1 MEEPTTIT
9 DESDDQSSVKSDE
22 SCGSNRVKFLCS
34 YGGRILPRPGD
45 GKLRYTGGETRVVAA
60 IRSISFADLIV
71 KMSDVF
77 GSAVLLKCQLPTEDL
92 DALVSVKSD
101 EDLENML
108 EEYDMVGAR
117 EGLSKVRAFLFP
129 LSLSASKPP
138 VAGHMDDRSERS
150 SAEAVIVKPRD
161 ESQVTVSNP
170 NQQISHWQEPQRTD
184 LHRVQYYPSHCSP
197 VAQKH
202 PTNQI
207 STRGSHPNQ
216 QHVVAASAKTGRP
229 PRWTAVHSES
239 QYSSP
244 VRYALLR
251 SATQIQLM
259 KRQPAP
265 SQQKIAGGAEDSQFL
280 YFDHSS
286 SARMVHIN
294 NAPEDQVRFPGKAA
308 AIKSEESVTT
318 AYKYIMRSPYH
329 HQSAA
334 VHAREQFLVRH

>member
-1 MEEPTTIT
+1 MDEHTTIT

-45 GKLRYTGGETRVVAA
+45 GKLRYTGGDTRVVAA
-60 IRSISFADLIV
+60 SRSISFADLIA
-71 KMSDVF
+71 KMSNVF
-77 GSAVLLKCQLPTEDL
+77 GFAVLLKCQLPTEDL

-108 EEYDMVGAR
+108 EEYDMIGAR
-117 EGLSKVRAFLFP
+117 EGFSKVRVFLFP
-129 LSLSASKPP
+129 LSLSALKPP
-138 VAGHMDDRSERS
+138 AAGHMDDRSERS
-150 SAEAVIVKPRD
+150 SAEAVIIKPQD
-161 ESQVTVSNP
+161 EIQVAVSNP
-170 NQQISHWQEPQRTD
+170 NQQISYCQELQRTD
-184 LHRVQYYPSHCSP
+184 LHRVQYYPSYCSP
-197 VAQKH
+197 LAQKH
-202 PTNQI
+202 PTNQVSI
-207 STRGSHPNQ
+207 RGSHPNK

-229 PRWTAVHSES
+229 PRWTAVHSEGL
-239 QYSSP
+239 YSSP

-259 KRQPAP
+259 KRQPPP

-280 YFDHSS
+280 CFDHSS

-308 AIKSEESVTT
+308 AIKSEESVAK
-318 AYKYIMRSPYH
+318 AYQYIMHSPY

-334 VHAREQFLVRH
+334 IHAREQFLVRH